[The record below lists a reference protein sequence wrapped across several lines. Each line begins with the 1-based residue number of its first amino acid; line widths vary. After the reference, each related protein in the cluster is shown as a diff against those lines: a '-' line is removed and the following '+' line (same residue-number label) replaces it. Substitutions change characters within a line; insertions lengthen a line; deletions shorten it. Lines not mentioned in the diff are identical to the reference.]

1 MLRMK
6 ALIALAF
13 VVIIGALA
21 AAGLFMLR
29 RKPTDDGLSQHK
41 RMARALAIRVGCSVA
56 LFAVILL
63 SWWMGWIHPTGIPA
77 GQ

>member
-1 MLRMK
+1 MPGMK
-6 ALIALAF
+6 TLIALAF
-13 VVIIGALA
+13 VVILGALV
-21 AAGLFMLR
+21 AAGVFMVR
-29 RKPTDDGLSQHK
+29 RKPSDVALTQHK
-41 RMARALAIRVGCSVA
+41 RMALALAVRVGCSVA